1 MNTKSTTERLS
12 EYLNFK
18 GLNNNQLTNLA
29 GLSIGLIGT
38 AISKNKSLTTTTIE
52 KILYVCNDLSADWL
66 LTGSGPMI
74 KQSPVTGKD
83 CTEKIDQLKE
93 QLAKSEELVGLQR
106 YQLEGFAREIKR
118 LSTEI
123 AALKKENLPTSHSK
137 PMAP

>member
-1 MNTKSTTERLS
+1 METIVMRLKK
-12 EYLNFK
+12 YLDFK
-18 GLNNNQLTNLA
+18 GVSTSTAEKELTISNGSLSKPFNN
-29 GLSIGLIGT
+29 G
-38 AISKNKSLTTTTIE
+38 TTIKTDTLE
-52 KILYVCNDLSADWL
+52 KFLKYYLDISADWL

-106 YQLEGFAREIKR
+106 YQLEGFAMEIKR

>member
-1 MNTKSTTERLS
+1 MKTTIDRIYELVD
-12 EYLNFK
+12 FK
-18 GLNNNQLTNLA
+18 GETIYK
-29 GLSIGLIGT
+29 LSKSIDVSNGYFSKQKLSNG
-38 AISKNKSLTTTTIE
+38 AISSTIIE
-52 KILYVCNDLSADWL
+52 KLVNHFPDVDLNWL
-66 LTGSGPMI
+66 ITGKGKMLRTNTAS
-74 KQSPVTGKD
+74 TGKD

-123 AALKKENLPTSHSK
+123 AALKKESLPTSHSK

>member
-1 MNTKSTTERLS
+1 MKTTIDRIYELVD
-12 EYLNFK
+12 FK
-18 GLNNNQLTNLA
+18 GETIYK
-29 GLSIGLIGT
+29 LSKSIDVSNGYFSKQKLSNG
-38 AISKNKSLTTTTIE
+38 AISSTIIE
-52 KILYVCNDLSADWL
+52 KLVNHFPDVDVNWL
-66 LTGSGPMI
+66 ITGKGKMLRTNTVS
-74 KQSPVTGKD
+74 TGKD

-106 YQLEGFAREIKR
+106 YQLEGFSREIKR